1 MPLPAF
7 EQIVIAD
14 PLRLAVYRNYNKYD
28 DYLKATDITYY
39 NRLNNPLIT
48 VIDDVPIQNRMVD
61 AIYFFASK
69 GVGELTQI
77 LRNFDISAEIINGV
91 QKYFGPDYGAMN
103 GGLRTKLDVAGQ
115 NLDFN
120 QILALYEKIVNPN
133 LANKYI
139 YNTLKAFTKTTPS
152 EELFYVFRCYQQL
165 PNGVPLFEANGDFK
179 PGVYLNQFT
188 STSILL
194 RLCDFWCT
202 PSPINFSN
210 NTDPTNY
217 QPGDNTIICIEIPI
231 GTRGISL
238 INYAGIVDGQL
249 TTTYSEFEYLL
260 PPGGTLELTDTTYSY
275 ESITRA
281 QFLENYVQRGLDVR
295 LLNLPTRFNIPIYRY
310 VSVKIP
316 DNRTQKSILHR
327 AYVYILPIRGF
338 LIRTINYVRDSTS
351 RMSARVANFMRGNR
365 NPYGMLVE
373 AEGRRLRK
381 LRKRTR
387 KYTRKQVRKYSRK
400 RVRKNSIR
408 KKYKIEI

>member
-7 EQIVIAD
+7 EQIEID
-14 PLRLAVYRNYNKYD
+14 SPRLQVYRNYNKYD
-28 DYLKATDITYY
+28 DYLKENDPTYY
-39 NRLNNPLIT
+39 ERLSNPLIA
-48 VIDDVPIQNRMVD
+48 VINDVPIQNRMID

-77 LRNFDISAEIINGV
+77 LKNFDISGEIINGV

-103 GGLRTKLDVAGQ
+103 GGLRTKLDVAGR

-120 QILALYEKIVNPN
+120 EILALYENIVNPN
-133 LANKYI
+133 LANRYI

-152 EELFYVFRCYQQL
+152 EELFYVFRCYQRL
-165 PNGVPLFEANGDFK
+165 PNGAPLFEANGTIK
-179 PGVYLNQFT
+179 PIVYLNQFT

-217 QPGDNTIICIEIPI
+217 QLGDNTIICIEIPI

-238 INYAGIVDGQL
+238 INYAGIVDEQL

-260 PPGGTLELTDTTYSY
+260 PPGGTLELTDTTYTY

-281 QFLENYVQRGLDVR
+281 QLEENYVQRGLNGR
-295 LLNLPTRFNIPIYRY
+295 FLNLPIRFNIPIYRY
-310 VSVKIP
+310 VSVEIP

-338 LIRTINYVRDSTS
+338 LIRTINYVRDRTT
-351 RMSARVANFMRGNR
+351 RMSARLSNFLRGNR

-373 AEGRRLRK
+373 AEGRRLRRP
-381 LRKRTR
+381 RKITR
-387 KYTRKQVRKYSRK
+387 KYTKKQPRKYSRK
-400 RVRKNSIR
+400 RARKNSIR